1 MDANQRERKRVEG
14 VNGNLERLRA
24 ILPSA
29 AKQKK
34 MSQLDT
40 LKEAAYY
47 IRYLINLK
55 SQLNESKLNEII
67 QENSTTSNP
76 DLMLQQPAHTGKLK
90 FLLK

>member
-40 LKEAAYY
+40 LKEAADY

-55 SQLNESKLNEII
+55 SQLNEIT

>member
-40 LKEAAYY
+40 LKEAADY

-55 SQLNESKLNEII
+55 SQLNEIT
-67 QENSTTSNP
+67 QENSTASNP

>member
-40 LKEAAYY
+40 LKEAADY

-55 SQLNESKLNEII
+55 SQLNEIT

-76 DLMLQQPAHTGKLK
+76 DLILQQPAHTGKLK